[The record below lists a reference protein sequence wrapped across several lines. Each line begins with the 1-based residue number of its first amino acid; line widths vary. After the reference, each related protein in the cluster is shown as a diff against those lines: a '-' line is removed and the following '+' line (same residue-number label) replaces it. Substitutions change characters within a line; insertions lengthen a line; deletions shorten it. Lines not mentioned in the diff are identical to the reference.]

1 MARKNGP
8 RVLVVD
14 DVADTADSCV
24 LLLRLWGYEADACYA
39 GSTALEAARAYPP
52 QAVLLD
58 IGMPGMDGFEVVR
71 RLREQPALRHTV
83 LVALTGYA
91 NEACRVRAQE
101 SGFQHFLVK
110 PVDPDDLREL
120 LLHVVGPLGFPKAP
134 PADGRWAPRSRR
146 TEHNGKAQLA
156 SAIGVSDCQLVTAV
170 CSPRDDSARF
180 AGL

>member
-14 DVADTADSCV
+14 NVADTADSCV
-24 LLLRLWGYEADACYA
+24 YLLRLWGYEADACYA
-39 GSTALEAARAYPP
+39 GSSALEAARAYQP

-71 RLREQPALRHTV
+71 RLREQPALRQTV
-83 LVALTGYA
+83 LIALTGYA
-91 NEACRVRAQE
+91 NEACRLRAQE

-120 LLHVVGPLGFPKAP
+120 LLRVVGPL
-134 PADGRWAPRSRR
+134 
-146 TEHNGKAQLA
+146 
-156 SAIGVSDCQLVTAV
+156 GVSDCQLVTAL
-170 CSPRDDSARF
+170 CSPRDDAARF
-180 AGL
+180 TGL